1 LFERLNSSVY
11 SARHTLFCYF
21 NNLKIRDTCGER
33 RDIDR
38 PISVYLFSYLLLL
51 LLFLFVG
58 VCFVSPIKRLN
69 KSRCRL
75 GKGLRWDQGTIY
87 RRGPD
92 PPPRGGAVFGDI
104 SFPTVQH
111 IRHAV
116 DILNLVRLLAAA
128 MRPFAVST
136 VAHLVNF
143 ADERRRWSGMSRYD
157 R

>member
-1 LFERLNSSVY
+1 
-11 SARHTLFCYF
+11 
-21 NNLKIRDTCGER
+21 
-33 RDIDR
+33 
-38 PISVYLFSYLLLL
+38 
-51 LLFLFVG
+51 
-58 VCFVSPIKRLN
+58 VSPIKRLN
-69 KSRCRL
+69 KSRSVWV
-75 GKGLRWDQGTIY
+75 KDFDGTKERYI
-87 RRGPD
+87 GGAQI
-92 PPPRGGAVFGDI
+92 PPRGGAVFGDI